1 MQNIGKIADDLG
13 LKPEHVLPYGHYK
26 AKISL
31 DALSGDA
38 LSGDALSGDSLSKG
52 ASGRGKLIVVT
63 GITPTP
69 AGEGKTTTAIGLTQG
84 MGRLGHKVT
93 VNLRE
98 PTLGPIFGIKGGGT
112 GGGMARIVPEDEINI
127 HFTGDAHAVAS
138 AHNLLAA
145 LVDNAVFRNAVPGLD
160 ASGIHWTRVTDA
172 SDRGL
177 RQVLTGVGAP
187 IGGAGTY
194 GPLREARFDIVSASE
209 IMAILAL
216 ADGPD
221 DLRER
226 ISRIVV
232 GVTRNGEPVSVA
244 GLGVQGALMTL
255 LHQTVMPN
263 LVQTLEG
270 QPALVHAGPF
280 GNIAHG
286 CSSILADRMALSYAD
301 YVITEAGFASDLGFE
316 KFMHIKTRP
325 RPGYDSGLMPSAA
338 VLVASARA
346 LKWHGG
352 ARRRDLNRPNEGS
365 VMAGGPNLAHHVGI
379 VTGFGLPCVV
389 AINRFSSDS
398 PGELAAV
405 KNIAMKA
412 GATAAVECDGYARG
426 GAGAEEL
433 AQAVADAAQTQ
444 DGSRL
449 TYAYPM
455 EATAQDKTLALAQ
468 KIYGAADVAWSA
480 QALNQLKYFE
490 SQGWGNL
497 PICMAKTHL
506 SISHDPALRN
516 RPQGYTFP
524 VNDLRASVGAG
535 FLYALAGRIETLPGL
550 PTRPRALEMDVSP
563 EGEVIGILN

>member
-1 MQNIGKIADDLG
+1 MEPIAKIAADLG
-13 LKPEHVLPYGHYK
+13 INGDHVLPYGRYK
-26 AKISL
+26 AKVSL
-31 DALSGDA
+31 DALAEGSSD
-38 LSGDALSGDSLSKG
+38 K
-52 ASGRGKLIVVT
+52 GKLIVVT

-84 MGRLGHKVT
+84 MGRLGHRVV

-112 GGGMARIVPEDEINI
+112 GGGQARVVPEDEINI

-145 LVDNAVFRNAVPGLD
+145 LVDNAVFRGTIPD
-160 ASGIHWTRVTDA
+160 FDPTGIHWTRVTDA

-177 RQVLTGVGAP
+177 RQVVAGVG
-187 IGGAGTY
+187 GTGY

-216 ADGPD
+216 TDGPE
-221 DLRER
+221 DLRAR

-232 GVTRNGEPVSVA
+232 GVTKGGQPVSVDQ
-244 GLGVQGALMTL
+244 LGVAGSLMSL

-263 LVQTLEG
+263 LVQTMEG
-270 QPALVHAGPF
+270 QPAIIHAGPF

-286 CSSILADRMALSYAD
+286 CSSILADRMGLAYSD
-301 YVITEAGFASDLGFE
+301 YVVTEAGFASDLGFE
-316 KFMHIKTRP
+316 KFMHIKTRQ
-325 RPGYDSGLMPSAA
+325 SGFPPSAA

-352 ARRRDLNRPNEGS
+352 TRRRELDQPNVDA
-365 VMAGGPNLAHHVGI
+365 VMAGGPNLVHHVGI
-379 VTGFGLPCVV
+379 VKSFGLPVVV
-389 AINRFSSDS
+389 AINRFGSDS
-398 PGELAAV
+398 TEELAAV
-405 KNIAMKA
+405 KKIAQEA
-412 GATAAVECDGYARG
+412 GATAAVECDGFAQG

-433 AQAVADAAQTQ
+433 AEAVVGAAQTE
-444 DGSRL
+444 STV
-449 TYAYPM
+449 TYAYPTD
-455 EATAQDKTLALAQ
+455 ASAQDKVLALAQ
-468 KIYGAADVAWSA
+468 KIYGAADVSWTPDARR
-480 QALNQLKYFE
+480 QLEYFE
-490 SQGWGNL
+490 SQGWGGL

-506 SISHDPALRN
+506 SLSHDPSLRN

-524 VNDLRASVGAG
+524 VNEIRASVGAG

-550 PTRPRALEMDVSP
+550 PTRPRALDMDITS
-563 EGEVIGILN
+563 EGEVVGLN

>member
-1 MQNIGKIADDLG
+1 MEPITKIADDLG
-13 LKPEHVLPYGHYK
+13 IDSEHVLPYGRYK

-31 DALSGDA
+31 DALRDA
-38 LSGDALSGDSLSKG
+38 KD
-52 ASGRGKLIVVT
+52 RQGKLVVVT

-84 MGRLGHKVT
+84 MGRLGHKVV

-112 GGGMARIVPEDEINI
+112 GGGNARIVPEDEINI

-145 LVDNAVFRNAVPGLD
+145 LVDNAVFRNAIPD
-160 ASGIHWTRVTDA
+160 FEATGIHWTRVTDA

-177 RQVLTGVGAP
+177 RQVVAGVG
-187 IGGAGTY
+187 GTGY

-216 ADGPD
+216 TDGPQ

-232 GVTRNGEPVSVA
+232 GVTRGGEPVSVA
-244 GLGVQGALMTL
+244 RLGVEGSLMTL

-263 LVQTLEG
+263 LVQTTEG
-270 QPALVHAGPF
+270 QPAVVHAGPF

-286 CSSILADRMALSYAD
+286 CSSILADKLAVGYAD

-325 RPGYDSGLMPSAA
+325 SPGYGGGLLPSAA

-352 ARRRDLNRPNEGS
+352 ARRRDLDQPNVES
-365 VMAGGPNLAHHVGI
+365 VFAGGPNLAHHVGI
-379 VTGFGLPCVV
+379 VKGFGLPVVV
-389 AINRFSSDS
+389 AVNRFSSDTAE
-398 PGELAAV
+398 ELDAV
-405 KNIAMKA
+405 RQIAMNA
-412 GATAAVECDGYARG
+412 GATSAVECDGFARG
-426 GAGAEEL
+426 GAGSEEL
-433 AQAVADAAQTQ
+433 AQSVVEATQT
-444 DGSRL
+444 DSEI
-449 TYAYPM
+449 TYAYPL
-455 EATAQDKTLALAQ
+455 EASAQDKVLALAQ
-468 KIYGAADVAWSA
+468 KVYGAADVTWSA
-480 QALNQLKYFE
+480 DARRQLQYFE

-497 PICMAKTHL
+497 PVCMAKTHL
-506 SISHDPALRN
+506 SISHDPSLRN

-524 VNDLRASVGAG
+524 VNDIRASVGAG

-550 PTRPRALEMDVSP
+550 PTRPRALDMDVTAD
-563 EGEVIGILN
+563 GEVVGILN